1 LVRGGR
7 RARDAATASMT
18 KCTRGMFRVQ
28 ANGRRGVYVTS
39 SLVIPF
45 FCLCLRSV
53 RLPSIYTAMQQR
65 ATAS

>member
-1 LVRGGR
+1 
-7 RARDAATASMT
+7 MT